1 MLLAPLEGMFALG
14 QVYVLISRVTDPQN
28 LGLIG
33 VPFVV
38 GQSLH
43 HHQQTLLSSPSVF
56 FYIIL
61 HGYQMA

>member
-38 GQSLH
+38 G
-43 HHQQTLLSSPSVF
+43 
-56 FYIIL
+56 
-61 HGYQMA
+61 